1 MTITLEQA
9 YQIAVSQFDTG
20 QLAAAEASFRRIVA
34 LQPNHGGA
42 WHRLGLI
49 AMSTGRPAEAVAAI
63 QRAIS
68 QPGATPMQVSDL
80 GVAYWNCGRRDMA
93 AACFQ
98 RALEMQPGLADVHY
112 NLGNVLESLGRPDD
126 AIACYERTL
135 ALQPG
140 YTAAHNNFGNVLVKQ
155 GRFEEAIASYQRALA
170 LQPNF
175 PEAMSNLGDALT
187 KAGREDEAIALLR
200 RTVAM
205 KPDFAEAHNNLGSA
219 LWKKKLRDEAT
230 VCYRRALE
238 LSPNYAEAHSNL
250 GGSFMALDRHDDA
263 IACYERAAALKP
275 DLPDA
280 YGNMGV
286 ACMRQGHN
294 ERALEL
300 VRQAVACDPR
310 FADGHWNL
318 ALILFLLGRWE
329 EGWREHEWRWR
340 TPVPV
345 SPLRHFS
352 QPQWDGA
359 PLPDRTLLLHAE
371 QGFGD
376 TIQFMRYA
384 PLSRERSQA
393 ARVIVEVPP
402 PLVRLLT
409 QSVEQGIEI
418 VGREAWDASALP
430 PFDAHLPLLSQPLA
444 LREYPPLRISAP
456 YLRADET
463 SRAAWRDRLPAGFR
477 VGLVWAGKPDHTND
491 HHRSIAFDRLLP
503 LLRVPDVHFI
513 SLQIDTPL
521 PQREGVMLHDLTAHL
536 ADFADTAAL
545 IAELDLVI
553 SVDTA
558 VAHLAGAL
566 GARVWTLLP
575 FAPDWRWGTTSEETP
590 WYPTMRLFRQ
600 RQFGD
605 WDEVIARVAAELST
619 LRP

>member
-34 LQPNHGGA
+34 LQPSHGEA

-49 AMSTGRPAEAVAAI
+49 AMSTGRPADAVAAI

-68 QPGATPMQVSDL
+68 QPGARAMQVSDL
-80 GVAYWNCGRRDMA
+80 GVAYWNFGRRDMA

-98 RALEMQPGLADVHY
+98 RAIEMQPELSDAHY
-112 NLGNVLESLGRPDD
+112 NLGNVLESLGRSEE
-126 AIACYERTL
+126 AITCYERTL
-135 ALQPG
+135 ALQPR
-140 YTAAHNNFGNVLVKQ
+140 YPAAHNNFGNVLVKQ
-155 GRFEEAIASYQRALA
+155 GRLEEAIAAFQRALA

-187 KAGREDEAIALLR
+187 KAGREEEAIELLR
-200 RTVAM
+200 RTVAL
-205 KPDFAEAHNNLGSA
+205 KPDFAEGHNNLGSA
-219 LWKKKLRDEAT
+219 LWKKKRREEAAAS
-230 VCYRRALE
+230 YRRALE
-238 LSPNYAEAHSNL
+238 LNPNYAEAHSNL
-250 GGSFMALDRHDDA
+250 GGFFMGCEQLAEA
-263 IACYERAAALKP
+263 ITCYERAVALKP

-286 ACMRQGHN
+286 AYMRRGDN

-300 VRQAVACDPR
+300 VRQAIACDPK

-318 ALILFLLGRWE
+318 ALVLFLLGRWE
-329 EGWREHEWRWR
+329 EGWCEHEWRWR

-352 QPQWDGA
+352 PPPWDGA
-359 PLPDRTLLLHAE
+359 PMPGGTLLLHAE

-376 TIQFMRYA
+376 TMQFMRYV
-384 PLSRERSQA
+384 PLARERSQA
-393 ARVIVEVPP
+393 ARVVVEVPP
-402 PLVRLLT
+402 PLVRLLA
-409 QSVEQGIEI
+409 QSVEPGIEI
-418 VGREAWDASALP
+418 VGRAAWDASALP

-444 LREYPPLRISAP
+444 LREYAPLRVSGP

-463 SRAAWRDRLPAGFR
+463 SRAVWRERLPAGFR

-491 HHRSIAFDRLLP
+491 HNRSLAFDRLLP

-513 SLQIDTPL
+513 SLQVGTPL
-521 PQREGVMLHDLTAHL
+521 PQREGVVLHDHAAHL

-566 GARVWTLLP
+566 GTRVWMLLP
-575 FAPDWRWGTTSEETP
+575 FAPDWRWGVAGDETP

-600 RQFGD
+600 RTIGD
-605 WDEVIARVAAELST
+605 WDGVVARVAAELGSIK
-619 LRP
+619 P